1 MAVLISDFL
10 SRKEKAMFSSVIRN
24 ISLAVFVIPGLLA
37 AGSGFAA
44 ENFPTRPVTV
54 VCGWG
59 AGGMMDLSIRAISKA
74 AEKELGQPIVVENKA
89 GAAGVI
95 AQSFVAKA
103 KPDGY
108 TLGVTVTSTFIIQP
122 QMRKTTYAPLTDFTD
137 VMAYA
142 RYAIGFAVKAD
153 APWNRFEDVIAYAK
167 KNPGKFTYAHGGVG
181 SMQHICMEQMAMKE
195 GLKWSQVPF
204 KSGPEAVTACLG
216 GHTDGVAQ
224 GPADVL
230 PHIKAGKLKLLLVL
244 NEKRWEEAP
253 NVPTVFEKGH
263 TFGVISYLS
272 IYGPKDIPEPVRLKL
287 ETAFKNGMKDRTFSE
302 TLKKF
307 QVEESYLSGKEY
319 SAKWRSQYQDMGK
332 ILDALGLIEK

>member
-1 MAVLISDFL
+1 M
-10 SRKEKAMFSSVIRN
+10 VIRDLKSFF
-24 ISLAVFVIPGLLA
+24 ILVLLLLGA
-37 AGSGFAA
+37 IGGENGFAA
-44 ENFPTRPVTV
+44 EVFPTRAVTV

-74 AEKELGQPIVVENKA
+74 AEKELGQPIIVENKA

-95 AQSFVAKA
+95 AQSYAAKA

-122 QMRKTTYAPLTDFTD
+122 QMRKTSYAPLTDFTD

-142 RYAIGFAVKAD
+142 RYAIGFVVKAD
-153 APWNRFEDVIAYAK
+153 APWNSYEDVIAYAK

-181 SMQHICMEQMAMKE
+181 SMQHICMEQIAMKE
-195 GLKWSQVPF
+195 GIKWSQVPF
-204 KSGPEAVTACLG
+204 KSGPEAVIACLG
-216 GHTDGVAQ
+216 GHTEGAAQ

-230 PHIKAGKLKLLLVL
+230 PHVKAGKLKMLLVL

-253 NVPTVFEKGH
+253 NVPTIFEKGH
-263 TFGVISYLS
+263 NFGVISYLS
-272 IYGPKDIPEPVRLKL
+272 IYGPKAMPESIRQKL
-287 ETAFKNGMKDRTFSE
+287 ENAFRNGMKDRTFSE
-302 TLKKF
+302 TLKQF

-319 SAKWRSQYQDMGK
+319 SAKWRSQYQEMGK
-332 ILDALGLIEK
+332 ILDALGLVEK

>member
-1 MAVLISDFL
+1 MVMFAK
-10 SRKEKAMFSSVIRN
+10 RKLFRIALLMIVMITALGAAS
-24 ISLAVFVIPGLLA
+24 GLA
-37 AGSGFAA
+37 AEA
-44 ENFPTRPVTV
+44 FPNRPVTV

-59 AGGMMDLSIRAISKA
+59 AGGMMDLSVRSISKA
-74 AEKELGQPIVVENKA
+74 AEKEFGQPLIVDNKA

-95 AQSFVAKA
+95 AKSYVAKA

-122 QMRKTTYAPLTDFTD
+122 QMRKTSYDPLTDFTD

-142 RYAIGFAVKAD
+142 RYAIGFVVKED
-153 APWNRFEDVIAYAK
+153 APWNSYEDVIAYAR

-181 SMQHICMEQMAMKE
+181 SMQHICMEQIALKE
-195 GLKWSQVPF
+195 GIKWTQVPF

-230 PHIKAGKLKLLLVL
+230 PHIKAGKLKMILVL

-253 NVPTVFEKGH
+253 NVPTIFEKGQN
-263 TFGVISYLS
+263 FGVISYLS
-272 IYGPKDIPEPVRLKL
+272 IYGPKGIPEPIRQKL
-287 ETAFKNGMKDRTFSE
+287 ENVFKNAMKDRIFSE
-302 TLKKF
+302 TLKQF
-307 QVEESYLSGKEY
+307 QVEEAYLSGKEY
-319 SAKWRSQYQDMGK
+319 SAKWRSQYQEMAK
-332 ILDALGLIEK
+332 VLNALGLVEK